1 MSDRAQARTAL
12 AMSTFAFFW
21 CFACWTLNGVLGA
34 FLVDNGVFR
43 WNQEQLGWLIG
54 IPVLTGSILRLP
66 MGMLADRFGG
76 RRVMSALLLAS
87 AIPMWL
93 LGSAGSYAGFAAAS
107 LGFGLTGASFA
118 VGVAFT
124 STWFPKEKQGTALGI
139 FGAGTIGTALTG
151 LFAPSALK
159 ALTKGGADLE
169 GWRAL
174 PKLYAAGLVL
184 IGILFLLLT
193 REREGARRRRSL
205 SELLSP
211 MRRARVWRFGL
222 YYFLVFGCFVAL
234 AQWLVPYY
242 MGVYGL
248 TLAAAGALAAAFSLP
263 AGLMRAVGGWLSD
276 RYGAR
281 MVMYWTFAGSIVA
294 CAALSVPRMTIESP
308 GPAVQAAKAG
318 VVTEVAPDH
327 ISLDGARIPLRA
339 RMAEPPVEAGTLVMP
354 HSSFWQEPAV
364 QAGDRVT
371 KKQVL
376 AKGVTRIFFQ
386 ANVKVFAG
394 IVLLLGLLW
403 GVGMGAVFKYI
414 PSYFPD
420 EVGAVGGLVGV
431 IGGLGGFVG
440 PIIFGYVLK
449 TSGIW
454 TTMWAMLALLSAACL
469 LLLHYIVQRS
479 IRREKPEI
487 AFGLERP

>member
-12 AMSTFAFFW
+12 AMSTLAFFW

-34 FLVDNGVFR
+34 FLVDNGVFH

-66 MGMLADRFGG
+66 VGMLTDRFGG
-76 RRVMSALLLAS
+76 RKVMSILLFTS
-87 AIPMWL
+87 AVPMWL
-93 LGSAGSYAGFAAAS
+93 LGSMSTYGGFAWAS

-124 STWFPKEKQGTALGI
+124 STWFAKEKQGTALGV
-139 FGAGTIGTALTG
+139 FGAGTIGTALTAF
-151 LFAPSALK
+151 FAPAALK
-159 ALTKGGADLE
+159 TLTKAGTDLE
-169 GWRAL
+169 AWRTL
-174 PKLYAAGLVL
+174 PKLYAAGLVV
-184 IGILFLLLT
+184 IGVLFLLLT
-193 REREGARRRRSL
+193 REREDARKRRSL
-205 SELLSP
+205 GELLSP
-211 MRRARVWRFGL
+211 IRRARVWRFGL

-248 TLAAAGALAAAFSLP
+248 TLAGAGALAAAFSLP
-263 AGLMRAVGGWLSD
+263 AGLMRAVGGWLAD
-276 RYGAR
+276 RHGAR
-281 MVMYWTFAGSIVA
+281 TVMYWTFAGSILA

-308 GPAVQAAKAG
+308 GPAIQAPKAAL
-318 VVTEVAPDH
+318 VTEVAPDH
-327 ISLDGARIPLRA
+327 ITLDAARVPLKA
-339 RMAEPPVEAGTLVMP
+339 KAAEAPVDAGTLVMP
-354 HSSFWQEPAV
+354 HTSFWQEPAV
-364 QAGDRVT
+364 QAGDRVA
-371 KKQVL
+371 KKQVI

-386 ANVKVFAG
+386 ANMKVFAG
-394 IVLLLGLLW
+394 IVILLGLMW

-414 PSYFPD
+414 PTYYPD
-420 EVGAVGGLVGV
+420 EVGSVGGLVGV

-440 PIIFGYVLK
+440 PIVFGYVLR

-469 LLLHYIVQRS
+469 ILLHTIVQRT

-487 AFGLERP
+487 AFGTERP

>member
-12 AMSTFAFFW
+12 AMSTLAFFW

-34 FLVDNGVFR
+34 FLVDNGVFH

-76 RRVMSALLLAS
+76 RLVMSALLFAS

-93 LGSAGSYAGFAAAS
+93 VGSVESYAGFAAAS

-139 FGAGTIGTALTG
+139 FGAGTVGTALTG
-151 LFAPSALK
+151 LLAPSALK

-169 GWRAL
+169 AWRAL
-174 PKLYAAGLVL
+174 PRLYAAGLIL
-184 IGILFLLLT
+184 IGILFLLFT
-193 REREGARRRRSL
+193 RERPGARRRRNL
-205 SELLSP
+205 AELLSP

-281 MVMYWTFAGSIVA
+281 MVMYWTFAGSILA

-318 VVTEVAPDH
+318 IVTEVAPDH
-327 ISLDGARIPLRA
+327 VSLDGARIPLKTRA
-339 RMAEPPVEAGTLVMP
+339 AEPPVEAGTLVMP

-364 QAGDRVT
+364 QAGDQVA

-431 IGGLGGFVG
+431 IGGLGGFIG
-440 PIIFGYVLK
+440 PIVFGYVLK

-454 TTMWAMLALLSAACL
+454 TTMWVMLALLSAACL
-469 LLLHYIVQRS
+469 LLLHYIVQRT

>member
-1 MSDRAQARTAL
+1 MSDRAQANAAL
-12 AMSTFAFFW
+12 AMSTLAFFW

-34 FLVDNGVFR
+34 FLVENGLFH

-66 MGMLADRFGG
+66 VGMLADRFGG
-76 RRVMSALLLAS
+76 KRVYGGLLFLS

-93 LGSAGSYAGFAAAS
+93 LGDMHSYSGFVMAS

-124 STWFPKEKQGTALGI
+124 SSWFSKERQGTALGI
-139 FGAGTIGTALTG
+139 FGAGNIGTALTA
-151 LFAPSALK
+151 LFAPTMLK
-159 ALTKGGADLE
+159 ALTKGGTDLE
-169 GWRAL
+169 AWRML
-174 PKLYAAGLVL
+174 PKLYAVGLVI
-184 IGILFLLLT
+184 IGIAFLVIT
-193 REREGARRRRSL
+193 KQRASSRPPRSMA
-205 SELLSP
+205 ELLSP
-211 MRRARVWRFGL
+211 MKRLRVWRFGL
-222 YYFLVFGCFVAL
+222 YYFLTFGCFVAL
-234 AQWLVPYY
+234 SQWLVPYY
-242 MGVYGL
+242 MGVYGM

-263 AGLMRAVGGWLSD
+263 AGLMRAVGGWLAD
-276 RYGAR
+276 RFGAR
-281 MVMYWTFAGSIVA
+281 TVMYWTFAGSILA
-294 CAALSVPRMTIESP
+294 CLALSVPRMTIESP

-318 VVTEVAPDH
+318 IVTEVAADH
-327 ISLDGARIPLRA
+327 ISVDGIRFPLRVKG
-339 RMAEPPVEAGTLVMP
+339 EEVPVEKGTLVMP
-354 HSSFWQEPAV
+354 HSTFWQEPQV
-364 QAGDRVT
+364 QPGDRVT

-376 AKGVTRIFFQ
+376 ARGVTRIFFQ

-394 IVLLLGLLW
+394 IVLILGLLW

-414 PSYFPD
+414 PTYFHD

-454 TTMWAMLALLSAACL
+454 TTMWLMLALLSMACL
-469 LLLHYIVQRS
+469 VMLHMVVQRI

-487 AFGLERP
+487 AFGMERP